1 MSSPQTT
8 LSAAIT
14 TTNGTTCT
22 VRDVLGFPATGTY
35 TVLIDSEQILVGAGG
50 STTSWSSLTRGYNS
64 TTAATHLDA
73 ATVSLVPEAYA
84 TLADVKASMQ
94 LPDTS
99 RDAYVLDLLGQAA
112 EHIDFKCGRRF
123 YRNPLSGDGTFYV
136 DVTRSGQSS
145 LVLAGGSR
153 TTSGQALDIISI
165 TTLSIRDDESDATYT
180 TVSAGDTGYY
190 LEPGSGPG
198 AAGTGWPYEDI
209 LLSRNGTNYATYPV
223 GRRAVTIVGALGFP
237 AFPSAVVRANV
248 DLAREWYRQGPG
260 GGAPVGVNQ
269 YGTPLFAAGE
279 PTSLRVL
286 LSGPYARR
294 QFVVAGGN

>member
-99 RDAYVLDLLGQAA
+99 RDAYLLD
-112 EHIDFKCGRRF
+112 
-123 YRNPLSGDGTFYV
+123 
-136 DVTRSGQSS
+136 
-145 LVLAGGSR
+145 
-153 TTSGQALDIISI
+153 
-165 TTLSIRDDESDATYT
+165 
-180 TVSAGDTGYY
+180 
-190 LEPGSGPG
+190 
-198 AAGTGWPYEDI
+198 
-209 LLSRNGTNYATYPV
+209 
-223 GRRAVTIVGALGFP
+223 
-237 AFPSAVVRANV
+237 
-248 DLAREWYRQGPG
+248 
-260 GGAPVGVNQ
+260 
-269 YGTPLFAAGE
+269 
-279 PTSLRVL
+279 
-286 LSGPYARR
+286 
-294 QFVVAGGN
+294 